1 MVLTYVIYTFLF
13 AFTMSFAYLGI
24 KENGQYDSV
33 IKKSIWLYW
42 GIAIA
47 LYTLIVGLRENVGI
61 DYFAYKRIFFELM
74 AFSQEVRQKDIIF
87 YLFFPIVKNFHY
99 NIFISFLA
107 FLTIFFLFKSFEDRI
122 KILPYYLFFYFTL
135 LTFFTSLNVMR
146 QHAVFF
152 ILLFSINQFYKKK
165 YSYFIVSYVLA
176 TIIHF
181 SALFVLPFIFL
192 FRKDLIKSRLLQ
204 YGLLFSTFWGGY
216 TLFNYI
222 IEPLMSVLSQL
233 NIGDQYA
240 GYMQNPEFWIQ
251 RVVDRRNDASG
262 TGLFRYL
269 LLSIDC
275 VVIFYSAKLKEEYP
289 QYNFVLFYN
298 FFIVGAIV
306 TNITNF
312 HEAANRLISYFEFYR
327 IYIYAIFFY
336 YLFSDRTNKELYM
349 LRSFLSASFFSI
361 CLIFFYLTIHRGP
374 MRISP
379 FNFLKL

>member
-1 MVLTYVIYTFLF
+1 
-13 AFTMSFAYLGI
+13 
-24 KENGQYDSV
+24 
-33 IKKSIWLYW
+33 
-42 GIAIA
+42 
-47 LYTLIVGLRENVGI
+47 
-61 DYFAYKRIFFELM
+61 M